1 MNNNYNADSI
11 ETLNFV
17 DAVRKRIEMYMGSA
31 DNQGVLQ
38 CIREVIS
45 NSIDE
50 YSIGYG
56 NKIEITVDTDKNIFT
71 CRDYARSIP
80 FGKRSDGTEAMI
92 ATFMLPHTG
101 GKFNDKQYG
110 NAIIG
115 QNGIGVKGVALSA
128 ENFKACSYR
137 DGECATLI
145 LHRGQKINYVVTTT
159 KEPNGTYI
167 EFSPS
172 LDVYRLEEIHMSFQ
186 DICHMCEDWSY
197 LNKGLTFIIKDIK
210 NNKTITYYSE
220 NGISDFI
227 KSKLKSNIQKE
238 PYIYSLEDDKGNKVE
253 IGFLWGSKSEM
264 SFVFTNGLHN
274 LNGGTSLTG
283 AKMGITR
290 TMNQLLNNNLS
301 GDFVRNNLCYVIN
314 AKVPH
319 ASFSDQT
326 KMKINN
332 IELRPL
338 ADKAFSEGL
347 KKFANTHKD
356 EFNTIIELLKKLN
369 RAEIAADKARAKILQ
384 ASNEIEKNQKRKV
397 FASDKLKDAE
407 FLGQDSILLIVEGNS
422 AASSIVKARDY
433 TKYGVLAIR
442 GKIINALSNTE
453 EDIFENEEIKL
464 LLSAMNIIPGKYDSR
479 KLRYGRIGIC
489 VDADSDG
496 YHIALLIMSVLQYL
510 APQFIQEDRLCWLR
524 SPLYIVK
531 NGKQEQYF
539 FTDNDFEKV
548 RKTIKGE
555 INRAKG
561 LGALSVDQAHN
572 SMFAE
577 KYQRLDVLHPT
588 ENAIQL
594 LYNLMGPNPK
604 LRKEFIFNNVD
615 FSEVRE

>member
-1 MNNNYNADSI
+1 MSEYNANSI

-17 DAVRKRIEMYMGSA
+17 DAIRKRIEMYMGSA

-80 FGKRSDGTEAMI
+80 FGVRNDGTEAMI
-92 ATFMLPHTG
+92 ATFMSPHTG

-110 NAIIG
+110 NAVIG
-115 QNGIGVKGVALSA
+115 QNGIGVKGVALSS
-128 ENFKACSYR
+128 EDFKAISYR
-137 DGECATLI
+137 DGQCATLI
-145 LHRGQKINYVVTTT
+145 LHRGNKISFTVTST
-159 KEPNGTYI
+159 KEKNGTYI

-172 LDVYRLEEIHMSFQ
+172 PDVYRLEEIHMNFQ
-186 DICHMCEDWSY
+186 DICQMCEDWSY
-197 LNKGLTFIIKDIK
+197 LNKDLTFTLKDIK
-210 NNKTITYYSE
+210 NNKTKTYYSK
-220 NGISDFI
+220 NGIADFI
-227 KSKLKSNIQKE
+227 KSKLNPTIQKE
-238 PYIYSLEDDKGNKVE
+238 PFVYFVQDDEGNKME
-253 IGFLWGSKSEM
+253 IGFLWGSKKEM
-264 SFVFTNGLHN
+264 SYVFTNGLHN

-283 AKMGITR
+283 AKTAITR
-290 TMNQLLNNNLS
+290 TINQFLKNNMS

-326 KMKINN
+326 KMKVNN
-332 IELRPL
+332 ISLRPL

-347 KKFANTHKD
+347 KQFANIHKD
-356 EFNTIIELLKKLN
+356 EFNNIIELLRKIGK
-369 RAEIAADKARAKILQ
+369 AEQAADKARIKVLQ
-384 ASNEIEKNQKRKV
+384 ATNDIEKNQKKKV

-407 FLGQDSILLIVEGNS
+407 FLGQDSILLVVEGNS

-442 GKIINALSNTE
+442 GKIINPLSNKE
-453 EDIFENEEIKL
+453 EDVFENEEIKL
-464 LLSAMNIIPGKYDSR
+464 LLSAMNIIPGKYDNR
-479 KLRYGRIGIC
+479 KLRYGKIGIC
-489 VDADSDG
+489 VDSDSDG
-496 YHIALLIMSVLQYL
+496 FHIALLIMAVLQYL
-510 APQFIQEDRLCWLR
+510 APQFIQENRLCWLR
-524 SPLYIVK
+524 APLYIVK

-539 FTDNDFEKV
+539 FNDEEFNKV

-561 LGALSVDQAHN
+561 LGALSVEQAHN
-572 SMFAE
+572 SMFTE

-594 LYNLMGPNPK
+594 LYNLMGNDSS
-604 LRKEFIFNNVD
+604 LRKDFIFNNVD
-615 FSEVRE
+615 FSQLRE

>member
-115 QNGIGVKGVALSA
+115 QNGIGVKGVALSS

-338 ADKAFSEGL
+338 ADKAFSEAL

-442 GKIINALSNTE
+442 GKIINALSNSE

-464 LLSAMNIIPGKYDSR
+464 LLSAMNIIPGKYDNK
-479 KLRYGRIGIC
+479 KLRYGKIGIC
-489 VDADSDG
+489 VDADSD
-496 YHIALLIMSVLQYL
+496 
-510 APQFIQEDRLCWLR
+510 
-524 SPLYIVK
+524 K
-531 NGKQEQYF
+531 
-539 FTDNDFEKV
+539 
-548 RKTIKGE
+548 
-555 INRAKG
+555 
-561 LGALSVDQAHN
+561 
-572 SMFAE
+572 
-577 KYQRLDVLHPT
+577 
-588 ENAIQL
+588 
-594 LYNLMGPNPK
+594 
-604 LRKEFIFNNVD
+604 
-615 FSEVRE
+615 